1 MGGGRHQKGYKVPKR
16 TRKSTDSP
24 LLFCVENERELKRK
38 TEANENIGTRTMT
51 RVWGVGVAYAQSPG
65 FEPKYHKKG

>member
-1 MGGGRHQKGYKVPKR
+1 
-16 TRKSTDSP
+16 
-24 LLFCVENERELKRK
+24 VENERELKRK